1 MNKSD
6 ILNRLEELSKGTLME
21 AIKITYTDVGEDF
34 ISGKMQV
41 NHLTKQPMGLLHGG
55 ATASLM
61 ETLGSIGTFLHLES
75 TNLFAAGI
83 ELNVNH
89 IRGIREG
96 FVYGKAKAI
105 HLGKS
110 THIWQIDVTNEEKK
124 LIATG
129 RLTMFIKEKSS

>member
-21 AIKITYTDVGEDF
+21 AINITYTDVGEDF
-34 ISGKMQV
+34 ISGKMPV

-110 THIWQIDVTNEEKK
+110 THVWQIDVTSEDKK
-124 LIATG
+124 LVATG
-129 RLTMFIKEKSS
+129 RLTMFIKEKSA